1 MQEKLK
7 ESLESKFKSQQLKC
21 EGKKQPQVQRKP
33 GG

>member
-1 MQEKLK
+1 MQKKLQQ
-7 ESLESKFKSQQLKC
+7 SLESKFKSQQLKC

>member
-21 EGKKQPQVQRKP
+21 KGKNQPQVQRKP